1 MKQKYNK
8 CILPYFAAH
17 FAVFCGSLSR
27 AKAVPLHRISKRDE
41 IESTN
46 QLINLSTK
54 NHGICR
60 NDSFREQLRRK
71 AGFYAAQQSGIYAV
85 LPRCSRSDAGGVS
98 ERYLRHPQRRYGAK
112 LQPPRRQQSTRVLQ
126 APRQPVESQR
136 QMVHL
141 LPRLA
146 HQCRQ
151 LTAISRKCNATPPPP
166 SKRGEGVRGGE
177 EDSASSRIM
186 TS

>member
-1 MKQKYNK
+1 MKQMKQKYNK

-54 NHGICR
+54 IHGICR

-146 HQCRQ
+146 DRCH
-151 LTAISRKCNATPPPP
+151 LTGPNP
-166 SKRGEGVRGGE
+166 SLILC
-177 EDSASSRIM
+177 SSFA
-186 TS
+186 